1 MRTVGDMQ
9 QSAPYRRHAPGEPP
23 RPRPA
28 DIPRQIVVIA
38 ATCFMLVAAVVGVGA
53 LGGTPV
59 QDLQDGA
66 LDVDGSLLAP
76 GRTAFSI
83 WSVIYFGIV
92 AYAVWQ
98 ALPAQRANRRQRVIG
113 WWIAATAVLNGL
125 WLVAAQFS
133 TLPVTVATIV
143 LLLIALCVTF
153 RLTVV
158 HPGRSWDAWLTDI
171 PTGLHL
177 GWVSVATV
185 ANTAAWLTASGVE
198 VSAPDVWGVI
208 LVAVVGVIGIA
219 LGIVSGGRL
228 APALALAWGLAWLA
242 VQRLSGEPESAPVAV
257 AAIVAA
263 GAILLTAV
271 ITRLQRPARTPE
283 AYARVP

>member
-1 MRTVGDMQ
+1 MHPD
-9 QSAPYRRHAPGEPP
+9 APYRRHAPGEPV
-23 RPRPA
+23 RSRPA
-28 DIPRQIVVIA
+28 DLVRQIVVLA
-38 ATCFMLVAAVVGVGA
+38 ATCFMLIAAVVGVGA

-76 GRTAFSI
+76 ARPAFSI
-83 WSVIYFGIV
+83 WSVIYLGTV

-98 ALPAQRANRRQRVIG
+98 ALPAQRALPRQRIIG
-113 WWIAATAVLNGL
+113 WWIAASAVLNGL

-143 LLLIALCVTF
+143 ALLVVLCIAF
-153 RLTVV
+153 RLTVLR
-158 HPGRSWDAWLTDI
+158 PGERWDAWLTDV

-185 ANTAAWLTASGVE
+185 ANVAGWLTAAGIE
-198 VSAPDVWGVI
+198 VPAPDAWA
-208 LVAVVGVIGIA
+208 VAVVIVVGVVGVL
-219 LGIVSGGRL
+219 LGVRSRGRFAPPL
-228 APALALAWGLAWLA
+228 AMAWGLAWLA
-242 VQRLSGEPESAPVAV
+242 VQRLTGEPASTAVGVAASVAAVAILAAPVV
-257 AAIVAA
+257 
-263 GAILLTAV
+263 
-271 ITRLQRPARTPE
+271 TRLRMPARKPE